1 MSLTYQEFDHIP
13 LNETH
18 VDSPIKEWMTH
29 NPFVVTPDQTLK
41 EATELLNL
49 HHIYSLPVVSIDNI
63 LLGLVTKSTLI
74 QAFFKGVNIDTCV
87 SDIMETH
94 FNTIGPE
101 DKIDEAIH
109 MSEGCLPVVDDVQ
122 HLMGIITRTDIL
134 KANSYYLKHFKTTID
149 HVEILKQ
156 VLNSAYEGVVVINK
170 EGVILE
176 FNEAYCRFVG
186 KKRDDIIG
194 KDVRLVI
201 ENTRLH
207 HVVKTGNEERG
218 YIQRIAGHDM
228 VVHRI
233 PIFKGQDIVGAIGML
248 IFQNVTQL
256 YHILGR
262 VHDLE
267 KRNADSTIVFSELE
281 RYHLDKII
289 GSSTPILLAKKRAQ
303 KAATTPATVLITGE
317 SGTGKE
323 LFAQAIH
330 DMSAYSDGPLVSVN
344 CSAIPEALLES
355 ELFGYEEGAFTDARR
370 GGKPGRFEQADNG
383 TIFLDEIGDMPLLM
397 QAKIL
402 RVLQERIVE
411 RVGGT
416 TKKKINVRI
425 IAATNRDIEAM
436 VKNETFRSD
445 LYYRINIIRLQLP
458 ALRERH
464 IDIPELIN
472 HFIHRFC
479 LEFGMKQKCISHEAM
494 VLLTAYDWLGNVRE
508 VMNICEMLVSLVETD
523 TITPDDLP
531 DDIRQPMTESHDHY
545 PTPHSI
551 ETHVIKDV
559 LDQEEKKLLLDTLS
573 MTNGN
578 KAAASRILHIQRSTL
593 YMKLKKHGID
603 RF

>member
-1 MSLTYQEFDHIP
+1 
-13 LNETH
+13 
-18 VDSPIKEWMTH
+18 
-29 NPFVVTPDQTLK
+29 
-41 EATELLNL
+41 
-49 HHIYSLPVVSIDNI
+49 
-63 LLGLVTKSTLI
+63 
-74 QAFFKGVNIDTCV
+74 
-87 SDIMETH
+87 
-94 FNTIGPE
+94 
-101 DKIDEAIH
+101 
-109 MSEGCLPVVDDVQ
+109 
-122 HLMGIITRTDIL
+122 
-134 KANSYYLKHFKTTID
+134 
-149 HVEILKQ
+149 
-156 VLNSAYEGVVVINK
+156 
-170 EGVILE
+170 
-176 FNEAYCRFVG
+176 
-186 KKRDDIIG
+186 
-194 KDVRLVI
+194 
-201 ENTRLH
+201 
-207 HVVKTGNEERG
+207 
-218 YIQRIAGHDM
+218 M